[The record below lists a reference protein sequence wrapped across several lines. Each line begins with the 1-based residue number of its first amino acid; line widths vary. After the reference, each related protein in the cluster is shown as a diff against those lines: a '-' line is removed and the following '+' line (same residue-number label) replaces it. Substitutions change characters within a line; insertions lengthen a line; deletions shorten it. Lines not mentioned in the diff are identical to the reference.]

1 MFVFLSSPTFGF
13 LLKLFSGLAA
23 AGFGILGIGTKTRL
37 ESGKLTKG
45 GTVALVGILV
55 AGAIGSI
62 ATIND
67 FVSSAKSAA
76 EAKKKS
82 DHLLLSVRRG
92 IFPFRGITAD
102 LELTLRDSFPGVS
115 EFKKQLAV
123 ARTQEKDC
131 LQARSYFCWSVG
143 INGVE
148 EKSYEVRLPS
158 KLFPAQKSLLNATL
172 RHTVVDIYV
181 SKRVDV
187 EDAKPPV
194 AYKTLGVF
202 LLSNKGTL
210 NEETVFIYRP
220 KTDDVTVFQRFKVDD
235 EYVANA
241 KVYSLV
247 DFMPGAFYASPDP
260 HLEEILEFCDEMRG
274 GQLGECRKRFPE
286 ASADS
291 ISIKDLLFRFEYP
304 RDLGMSAAS
313 GFICPKDGQNWLTKI
328 MPLDVDDG
336 TFDGPAADRPVAC
349 EAFQRPQPR

>member
-37 ESGKLTKG
+37 DSGKLTKEG
-45 GTVALVGILV
+45 KVALVGILV

-67 FVSSAKSAA
+67 FASNANSAA

-82 DHLLLSVRRG
+82 DHVLLSVRRG

-102 LELTLRDSFPGVS
+102 LELVLGDSFPGVR
-115 EFKKQLAV
+115 EFKGRLTE

-131 LQARSYFCWSVG
+131 LQARSYFCRAVS

-148 EKSYEVRLPS
+148 ERSYEVRIPS
-158 KLFPAQKSLLNATL
+158 KVFPAQKSLLNATL
-172 RHTVVDIYV
+172 RHTVIDVYV
-181 SKRVDV
+181 SRRVDV
-187 EDAKPPV
+187 EDGKPPV
-194 AYKTLGVF
+194 AYKVLGVF
-202 LLSNKGTL
+202 LLGNKGAL
-210 NEETVFIYRP
+210 NEETVFIYHP
-220 KTDDVTVFQRFKVDD
+220 KTDELTVFQRFKVDD

-247 DFMPGAFYASPDP
+247 DFMPGALYASPDP
-260 HLEEILEFCDEMRG
+260 HLEEILEFCAEMRG

-304 RDLGMSAAS
+304 RELGMSAAS
-313 GFICPKDGQNWLTKI
+313 GFNCPKDGQNWLTKI

-336 TFDGPAADRPVAC
+336 TFEGPAADRPIAC
-349 EAFQRPQPR
+349 EAFQHPQAR